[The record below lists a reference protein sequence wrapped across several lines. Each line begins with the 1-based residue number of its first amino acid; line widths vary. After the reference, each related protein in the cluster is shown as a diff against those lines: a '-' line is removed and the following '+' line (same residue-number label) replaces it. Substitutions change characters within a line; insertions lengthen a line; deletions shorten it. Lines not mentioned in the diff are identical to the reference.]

1 MQTYR
6 GEDGQNAKCLKL
18 KAELPIERWLGFFI
32 LGKGD
37 GEMKKFRECKILI
50 SVALSLMVVTGCLQ
64 VTGSESLGPS
74 LQSKESF
81 ANKKIAILPVKTQ
94 AQLSTDTILPLR
106 NKINKELYVMF
117 KQKLPS
123 SSYVLDTGNC
133 VNLLNRKGKLDV
145 LDELYLTYEHTGVF
159 DKRQIDKLS
168 SILKANYLVFPNLKA
183 EKMDIII
190 SKAQGTS
197 LQVLMVNSKT
207 SEIVWGGIGC
217 TGE

>member
-1 MQTYR
+1 
-6 GEDGQNAKCLKL
+6 
-18 KAELPIERWLGFFI
+18 
-32 LGKGD
+32 
-37 GEMKKFRECKILI
+37 MKKFRDCKILI
-50 SVALSLMVVTGCLQ
+50 SVTLSLMVVTGCLQ

-74 LQSKESF
+74 LQNKESF

-106 NKINKELYVMF
+106 NKINKELYVIF

-133 VNLLNRKGKLDV
+133 VNLLNRKGKLAV

-207 SEIVWGGIGC
+207 SEIVWGGIGEHKKGGIFGLGGADSDVVANEL
-217 TGE
+217 TRLALQDF

>member
-1 MQTYR
+1 
-6 GEDGQNAKCLKL
+6 
-18 KAELPIERWLGFFI
+18 
-32 LGKGD
+32 
-37 GEMKKFRECKILI
+37 MKKQKLCKCTILI
-50 SVALSLMVVTGCLQ
+50 SVFLLLIAFVIIGCLQ

-74 LQSKESF
+74 LQDKKMF
-81 ANKKIAILPVKTQ
+81 AKKKIAILPVKTQ

-106 NKINKELYVMF
+106 NKINKELYVIF

-133 VNLLNRKGKLDV
+133 VNLLNRKGKLSV
-145 LDELYLTYEHTGVF
+145 LDDLYLTYEHTGVF
-159 DKRQIDKLS
+159 DKRKVDKLAA
-168 SILKANYLVFPNLKA
+168 ILKANYLVFPSLKA

-207 SEIVWGGIGC
+207 SEIVWGGIGEHKKGGIFGLGGVDSDVVANEL
-217 TGE
+217 TRLALQDF